1 MVDTDA
7 DQLVDSV
14 AQELKTRLPAEAQ
27 LNDEHK
33 QEIRQL
39 LTSFL
44 ETDEGRGAQASA
56 FTKKQCT
63 RIALA
68 PFVCGLGLVLFCLYI
83 HMLPSSAS
91 PASLQRTFF
100 VKSAATAAKGGAT
113 ESRLGC
119 SRQKRRGLS
128 VKQHQHTCR
137 RTNL

>member
-39 LTSFL
+39 LTSYL

-56 FTKKQCT
+56 FTKKQCRNET
-63 RIALA
+63 LALA
-68 PFVCGLGLVLFCLYI
+68 SCT
-83 HMLPSSAS
+83 H
-91 PASLQRTFF
+91 SLC
-100 VKSAATAAKGGAT
+100 VWY
-113 ESRLGC
+113 
-119 SRQKRRGLS
+119 
-128 VKQHQHTCR
+128 
-137 RTNL
+137 

>member
-1 MVDTDA
+1 MVDRDV

-27 LNDEHK
+27 LIDEHK

-91 PASLQRTFF
+91 PYSLVRRPA
-100 VKSAATAAKGGAT
+100 VPAPCKSAPGT
-113 ESRLGC
+113 
-119 SRQKRRGLS
+119 
-128 VKQHQHTCR
+128 
-137 RTNL
+137 